1 MNVVQTSLSSPR
13 TSRIIFWVGAAL
25 LVAALVVFIIKRSD
39 NGSSNAVQ
47 SQGKAASAINPQQL
61 LHQSRQA
68 PTGTSKKFSQIDPKA
83 QLLVKRFILDGAAE
97 KNLAR
102 AWTEAAP
109 SLRSGFT
116 KHEWVHGNALPFQ
129 VFPELDTTKPFSMTL
144 RSWSPRAFLVDI
156 GLGSTQKVGR
166 GAFTFQL
173 GAVKVGKGANA
184 RWLVNYW
191 MPLYTPPVR
200 ADPSQSFGG

>member
-1 MNVVQTSLSSPR
+1 MNAVQTSLSSPR
-13 TSRIIFWVGAAL
+13 TSRIIFWLAALL

-39 NGSSNAVQ
+39 NGSSSAVQ
-47 SQGKAASAINPQQL
+47 PHGKAAASPLEQTKINQQ
-61 LHQSRQA
+61 RQA
-68 PTGTSKKFSQIDPKA
+68 PATTSKKFSQIDPKA

-102 AWTEAAP
+102 AWTEVTP

-116 KHEWVHGNALPFQ
+116 KHQWIHGNALPFQ
-129 VFPELDTTKPFSMTL
+129 VFPDLDTTEPFSITL
-144 RSWSPRAFLVDI
+144 RTWSPRAFLADV
-156 GLGSTQKVGR
+156 GVGSTQKNGR

-173 GAVKVGKGANA
+173 GAEKVGKGAKA

-191 MPLYTPPVR
+191 MTLYTPPVR